1 MEPKRSV
8 EHKISTEMAP
18 KTYLSE
24 KDARYQAL
32 LDIYKKVN
40 AGKSYLV
47 VQSEVNSMWKNEL
60 EEGTN
65 PQLFTRK
72 MDNLRAK
79 LATKKSG
86 IMKFMTRVPKPT
98 KEVAVVVDSKELEV
112 NNEGEVV
119 VEENSGEEKEE
130 WKIDNRKQTKVQ
142 DELRKKI
149 SVLEKK
155 VLVLLEERSMKTMEN
170 NETLTAE
177 IKKTRAE
184 LEVLRY
190 DLKRKMNIQKSVQKC
205 RQKRKE
211 LEERIRVENPDLAK
225 AWNLRDGPGRPTIE
239 ETNPGEDMSEQK

>member
-1 MEPKRSV
+1 
-8 EHKISTEMAP
+8 MAP

-98 KEVAVVVDSKELEV
+98 KEVAMVVDSKELEV

-130 WKIDNRKQTKVQ
+130 
-142 DELRKKI
+142 
-149 SVLEKK
+149 
-155 VLVLLEERSMKTMEN
+155 
-170 NETLTAE
+170 
-177 IKKTRAE
+177 
-184 LEVLRY
+184 
-190 DLKRKMNIQKSVQKC
+190 
-205 RQKRKE
+205 
-211 LEERIRVENPDLAK
+211 
-225 AWNLRDGPGRPTIE
+225 
-239 ETNPGEDMSEQK
+239 

>member
-8 EHKISTEMAP
+8 EHKISTKMAP

-130 WKIDNRKQTKVQ
+130 
-142 DELRKKI
+142 
-149 SVLEKK
+149 
-155 VLVLLEERSMKTMEN
+155 
-170 NETLTAE
+170 
-177 IKKTRAE
+177 
-184 LEVLRY
+184 
-190 DLKRKMNIQKSVQKC
+190 
-205 RQKRKE
+205 
-211 LEERIRVENPDLAK
+211 
-225 AWNLRDGPGRPTIE
+225 
-239 ETNPGEDMSEQK
+239 